1 MGCRIKCI
9 IVSCDEKDQLRQEK
23 PVQEDEFDV
32 TVDESL
38 KSVQEDEFD
47 ATFNDFLEQ
56 CKVLTLQEEE
66 IKEDKTTAIN
76 CSDEEE
82 DTTSDS

>member
-38 KSVQEDEFD
+38 KSVQENEFDATVEEFPKLVHEDEFD
-47 ATFNDFLEQ
+47 ATFD
-56 CKVLTLQEEE
+56 
-66 IKEDKTTAIN
+66 
-76 CSDEEE
+76 
-82 DTTSDS
+82 DSVKC